1 MNSPLSFNGAIMQLL
16 PRILFLG
23 LGLGSPVIA
32 REEARYD
39 MRELCRSEVSGTL
52 LTANN
57 DVDYIKGLIALSE
70 QKIKDA
76 KARQAMLDGEYAKL
90 RQDLSPA
97 IPAFDLDEK
106 VLALRFE
113 LDILREHILEGEKYI
128 SENRQLMAKREDFRK
143 KFETLA
149 LSIFKTTPP
158 KDTPPGAYSIRL
170 DFKHVCGPYELLC
183 PLPADHS
190 VKLRKIAEQ
199 LERPQWCER
208 YSQVLPQ
215 P

>member
-1 MNSPLSFNGAIMQLL
+1 MLSPSLFHGAIMKSLQG
-16 PRILFLG
+16 ILFLS
-23 LGLGSPVIA
+23 LCQGSPAVA
-32 REEARYD
+32 REEARHD

-52 LTANN
+52 LTAYN

-76 KARQAMLDGEYAKL
+76 KARQAILDGEYAIL
-90 RQDLSPA
+90 RKELSPA

-113 LDILREHILEGEKYI
+113 LEILREHILEGEKYI
-128 SENRQLMAKREDFRK
+128 GENRQLMAKREEFRK
-143 KFETLA
+143 TFETLA
-149 LSIFKTTPP
+149 LSIFKTTLP
-158 KDTPPGAYSIRL
+158 KDAPPGAYSIRM
-170 DFKHVCGPYELLC
+170 DFKHACGPYELLC
-183 PLPADHS
+183 PLPTDHG

-208 YSQVLPQ
+208 YSQVLPH